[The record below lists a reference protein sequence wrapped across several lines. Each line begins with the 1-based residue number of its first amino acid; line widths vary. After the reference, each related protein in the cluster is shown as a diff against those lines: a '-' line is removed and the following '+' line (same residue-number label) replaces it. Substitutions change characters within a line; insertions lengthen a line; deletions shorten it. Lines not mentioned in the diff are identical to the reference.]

1 MTRVAT
7 TLRRVSILLALL
19 GAFIMLVAVPASANG
34 NGQDTC
40 PKGDGWVK
48 YDDLDGLT
56 FTIPEEDIP
65 EGYVVTENCFKAAN
79 TLVFGTGPTVT
90 NETVVNQNGKLQD
103 ISHASFLLVQV
114 TTTSGPTTTEA
125 TTTTVED
132 TTTTTVDETTTTT
145 EEETTTRPENPTTTV
160 NSPTTTSPARTA
172 STQPEELPF
181 TGIPM
186 GLGVGA
192 GALSVLAGVGALL
205 ASRRSK

>member
-1 MTRVAT
+1 M
-7 TLRRVSILLALL
+7 LALL

-40 PKGDGWVK
+40 PEGDGWVK

-145 EEETTTRPENPTTTV
+145 TQGSATTTRPENPTTTV

-186 GLGVGA
+186 GLVVGA